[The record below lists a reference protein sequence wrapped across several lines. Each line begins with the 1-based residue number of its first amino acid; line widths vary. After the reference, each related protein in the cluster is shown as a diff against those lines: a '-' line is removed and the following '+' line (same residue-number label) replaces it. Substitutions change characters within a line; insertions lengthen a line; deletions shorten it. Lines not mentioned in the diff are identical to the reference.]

1 LDPIRKSNP
10 KVQRLIL
17 AAGLFIAWIGV
28 LALLAATTSRPTV
41 LSRAQ
46 FLVSDY
52 DVIAQLSEGSR
63 GPAREATVEDVHWS
77 RKPDESLT
85 GKKII
90 IQNLEQCQG
99 WDGPGQYILP
109 LKKTNEDRL
118 VVAAPAM
125 SPGFE
130 PIKVRPRIYRA
141 TPETL
146 RQLNSISKSK

>member
-1 LDPIRKSNP
+1 MMR
-10 KVQRLIL
+10 VQ
-17 AAGLFIAWIGV
+17 
-28 LALLAATTSRPTV
+28 T
-41 LSRAQ
+41 
-46 FLVSDY
+46 
-52 DVIAQLSEGSR
+52 
-63 GPAREATVEDVHWS
+63 AREATVEDVHWS